1 MRYVKMLGLAVVA
14 AAALAV
20 FFGASSA
27 SASTICSKNNTPCK
41 TTAEGMH
48 ETGTEIIASVKAG
61 TKAILKA
68 GIFTVEC
75 GEGTAEIVTTN
86 TGEKG
91 VNLTGNL
98 SELTFGA
105 CGKAVVTV
113 ESPLTAKKTT
123 AAGELSHTAGT
134 MNGGLT
140 VKEGV
145 KVKIEMFGETCFY
158 GGPVTEKLT
167 VIGGE
172 PATMKAEKAKIER
185 LKGSGPFCAN
195 PATWEA
201 EYSVTSPTAL
211 FVAEG

>member
-27 SASTICSKNNTPCK
+27 SASTICAKNSTPCK

-48 ETGTEIIASVKAG
+48 LTGTEIKASVKTG

-75 GEGTAEIVTTN
+75 GEGTAEIITTN
-86 TGEKG
+86 TGTAAE
-91 VNLTGNL
+91 NLKGNL
-98 SELTFGA
+98 SELTFAA
-105 CGKAVVTV
+105 CGKANVTV

-123 AAGELSHTAGT
+123 AAGTLSHTAGT
-134 MNGGLT
+134 MDGKLT
-140 VKEGV
+140 VGAGV
-145 KVKIEMFGETCFY
+145 KVKIELLGETCFY
-158 GGPVTEKLT
+158 GGPVNEKLT

-185 LKGSGPFCAN
+185 LAGSGPFCAN